1 MGAKL
6 RVASQRRYWAPG
18 CCVECL
24 PLPSGPSSLLAISR
38 WGSGWCQKEGNKTA
52 WLDLPGVS
60 ILFGELISLVE
71 NKYFLKTGISSTSLL
86 FFFFFLLDSSKVGKI
101 PKT

>member
-1 MGAKL
+1 MRDG
-6 RVASQRRYWAPG
+6 YG
-18 CCVECL
+18 FNEGEMCF
-24 PLPSGPSSLLAISR
+24 IF
-38 WGSGWCQKEGNKTA
+38 CQKEGNKTA

>member
-1 MGAKL
+1 MVSEGGEQNC
-6 RVASQRRYWAPG
+6 VAP
-18 CCVECL
+18 
-24 PLPSGPSSLLAISR
+24 
-38 WGSGWCQKEGNKTA
+38 
-52 WLDLPGVS
+52 